1 MALRGRPSFKP
12 TAAHR
17 RQVEECKSGG
27 MSNEEIAMAIGI
39 TAPTLEKHFEDELAH
54 GRARKRAEVLRLLYA
69 AARKGNVSAQKQL
82 HQITATQAAA
92 AEWEAAE
99 APGRRAHAPTSAKL
113 GKKEQA
119 ELAARTAGQGSE
131 WGDDLV
137 PGTTH

>member
-39 TAPTLEKHFEDELAH
+39 STPTLEKHFEEELLH

-69 AARKGNVSAQKQL
+69 AARKGNVTAQKQL
-82 HQITATQAAA
+82 HLITATQAAA
-92 AEWEAAE
+92 AEWEADGIAKPPP
-99 APGRRAHAPTSAKL
+99 ATAKL

-119 ELAARTAGQGSE
+119 ELAARTAGHGSE

-137 PGTTH
+137 PGTTAH